1 MTNTASGLKKLIGAA
16 ALLGMSSAAFAL
28 PTLNFNGQS
37 FSATVLSNETD
48 FFVLSGLSQ
57 IPTSDYTATISANGA
72 SSFFGNF
79 SVFSA
84 DSFSINSGISGSI
97 NALGG
102 NAFSSGTPSA
112 SFSFDTQPGKFLF
125 ATVTGA
131 SGNASYDLHF
141 TPTIA
146 PPIPEAETW
155 AMMLLG
161 LGMLSTFAYRRKI
174 ANPADRN
181 NVATYHIN
189 C

>member
-1 MTNTASGLKKLIGAA
+1 MTNTASGLKKLIGTV

-28 PTLNFNGQS
+28 PTLDFNGQS
-37 FSATVLSNETD
+37 FSASFLANETD

-57 IPTSDYTATISANGA
+57 LPTSDYTATINTSGN

-84 DSFSINSGISGSI
+84 DSFSLFSGISGTI
-97 NALGG
+97 NSLGG
-102 NAFSSGTPSA
+102 GAFSSGTPST

-125 ATVTGA
+125 ATVTGV

-141 TPTIA
+141 APTVA
-146 PPIPEAETW
+146 PPVPEAETW

-161 LGMLSTFAYRRKI
+161 LGMLGAFAYRRKI
-174 ANPADRN
+174 VNPNETLSPLPA
-181 NVATYHIN
+181 
-189 C
+189 